1 MVVINTSS
9 GVPKKYIDEGD
20 AKNKSLIDA
29 EAKNRAS
36 ADTTLQTNIS
46 NEATARTNADTALGK
61 RIDDVVAD
69 VNGLG
74 TAATKNV
81 GTASGEIPV
90 LNSKGQLPDSVIP
103 PLAIGQP
110 VGTVNTVNDLK
121 TLTTAQTGDFAF
133 VTGESDKSKNGTYI
147 LAGTAYNSA
156 DAWKKIATPDLVWGN
171 ITGTLAN
178 QTDLQTA
185 LNGKLDKTAYFGPSS
200 AGTTVQTYYG
210 GGKGWQNLVGTGS
223 DYNEVRGL
231 YPSSGDIAP
240 SADAVIDTVEC
251 AMATSIVPG
260 VAYCTTEPTDS
271 TDADWAPEGYG
282 YRLVSGPASGGAR
295 FGPWIGRYHADMA
308 PLVTAIV
315 GPTPAELDW
324 WSNAEIF
331 ITEVPNETDMTVEI
345 RAYSKIPFDEA
356 NSAKGVYCPV
366 SVVLLKGRNIHMMFK
381 GPEALAFNDSV
392 NV

>member
-36 ADTTLQTNIS
+36 ADTTLQTNIN
-46 NEATARTNADTALGK
+46 NEATARANADSALGK

-74 TAATKNV
+74 TAATKDV
-81 GTASGEIPV
+81 GTSSGQIPV

-185 LNGKLDKTAYFGPSS
+185 LNAKLDRTSYFGPAS

-260 VAYCTTEPTDS
+260 VAYCFTEPIDNTD
-271 TDADWAPEGYG
+271 TEWAPAGYG
-282 YRLVSGPASGGAR
+282 YRLVSGPPTGGSR
-295 FGPWIGRYHADMA
+295 IGPWIGRYHADMA

-345 RAYSKIPFDEA
+345 RAYSKVPFDEA
-356 NSAKGVYCPV
+356 NSAKGAYCPV